1 MKLKS
6 FAFIIIN
13 TFIYFNTFYYYL
25 FYYKNALQTPTLN
38 AGFTRRFYSVH
49 VARPQR
55 AHGALEYPQRCHSVA
70 IACSQTRQAAAFVLS
85 MLKINAAS
93 WRSRR
98 LHSVSTGLLTFAQ
111 RAPRSLQFF

>member
-55 AHGALEYPQRCHSVA
+55 AHGALEDPQRCHSVA
-70 IACSQTRQAAAFVLS
+70 IACSQTRYA
-85 MLKINAAS
+85 NAKP
-93 WRSRR
+93 RR
-98 LHSVSTGLLTFAQ
+98 LF
-111 RAPRSLQFF
+111 